1 MSSDDSNDDTAAH
14 DLDQRKRK
22 YLKNASG
29 GYVVPKD
36 TKIEKAQDGTKADV
50 ARLLHGLA
58 QKLDS
63 DPCGQ
68 GMEIWNNDEVG
79 NALQHLFCARNAHAE
94 KYPIRE
100 DDFAAMDRPDAI
112 PTSDLTPTQVKSMLS
127 PGFVER
133 LQDPMFYADENETPV
148 LMVRGMR
155 HDTRASKAAHGRHVS
170 ATSLTLLDGSGKI
183 IIARVGM
190 AAQDLARGLRQGYVI
205 KLIEYHQYF
214 FAKHDD
220 KYSTAGIGLM
230 RFEVAGFGNLP
241 GEDFTAAGVADKA
254 DLTEKVRSEVDDD
267 EAPEEDVFLGWDESK
282 EKPPKPRNCCTVAGR
297 ACSMYGTLFFRSCV
311 CEEIPVP
318 DDDDLLKPIADK
330 YFAKDRPV
338 SEMTNNMKRNLLYW
352 YYAHEVYHVR
362 GWLHRM
368 PLPSCLVFKIRMTYP
383 NELGNEYVGFVESYH
398 GVEGEE
404 DEENM
409 Q

>member
-1 MSSDDSNDDTAAH
+1 MSSDDSDKNSAAH

-22 YLKNASG
+22 YPKNASG
-29 GYVVPKD
+29 EFVVPKD
-36 TKIEKAQDGTKADV
+36 TKTEKAQDGTKDTV

-58 QKLDS
+58 QKLES
-63 DPCGQ
+63 DPGGQ
-68 GMEIWNNDEVG
+68 GLELWNNEEVG
-79 NALQHLFCARNAHAE
+79 NALQHLFSARNAHAE

-100 DDFAAMDRPDAI
+100 GDFAAIDRPEAI
-112 PTSDLTPTQVKSMLS
+112 LTSDLAATQVKAMLTI
-127 PGFVER
+127 GFVDR
-133 LQDPMFYADENETPV
+133 LQDPMFYSDPDEVPI

-155 HDTRASKAAHGRHVS
+155 HDAKASVSAHGNRRS
-170 ATSLTLLDGSGKI
+170 ATSLTLLDGSGKL

-214 FAKHDD
+214 IAKHDD

-241 GEDFTAAGVADKA
+241 EGDFAAAGISDKA
-254 DLTEKVRSEVDDD
+254 HLTKKVQAEIDEDEVQD
-267 EAPEEDVFLGWDESK
+267 ENVFLGWDESK
-282 EKPPKPRNCCTVAGR
+282 ERPPQPRNCCTVAGR
-297 ACSMYGTLFFRSCV
+297 SCSMYGTLFFRKCV
-311 CEEIPVP
+311 CDEIPVP
-318 DDDDLLKPIADK
+318 DDDDMLKPIADK

-338 SEMTNNMKRNLLYW
+338 SEMGNNMKRNLLYW

-368 PLPSCLVFKIRMTYP
+368 PLPSCLVFKIRMMYP
-383 NELGNEYVGFVESYH
+383 NELGNEYKGFVEAHH
-398 GVEGEE
+398 GVEEE
-404 DEENM
+404 DDEENEK
-409 Q
+409 